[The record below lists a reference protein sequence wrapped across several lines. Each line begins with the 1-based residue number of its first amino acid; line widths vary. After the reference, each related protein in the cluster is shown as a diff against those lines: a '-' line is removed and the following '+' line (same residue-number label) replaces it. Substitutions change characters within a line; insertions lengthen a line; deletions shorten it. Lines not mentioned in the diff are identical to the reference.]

1 MSLCG
6 VSVVYEAKAVYM
18 YSYGAAIPIYSLCSR
33 RSPEPNFEVFG
44 IAPNLSCPSPLRII
58 LLNPLAKKS

>member
-18 YSYGAAIPIYSLCSR
+18 YSYGAAIPNYSLRSR

-44 IAPNLSCPSPLRII
+44 IAPN
-58 LLNPLAKKS
+58 